1 MFFNK
6 EFIVKNYEIER
17 KFLPANDKEILSI
30 IKDLPYKSMIQAYL
44 NLKPVVRVRKEDD
57 EYYLTYKGEGSIAK
71 EEYNLKL
78 NEESFY
84 NLLKKCE
91 GNIIEKQRYNLR
103 LTDKL
108 VAEVDVFRGKFEG
121 LILIEVEFESI
132 EDAENFVLPDWF
144 GRDVSYEKEYHN
156 AYMSTLA

>member
-1 MFFNK
+1 LFFNK

>member
-1 MFFNK
+1 L
-6 EFIVKNYEIER
+6 KNYEIER

>member
-1 MFFNK
+1 M
-6 EFIVKNYEIER
+6 KNYEIER
-17 KFLPANDKEILSI
+17 KFLPTNDKEVLSI
-30 IKDLPYKSMIQAYL
+30 IKDLPYKSMVQGYL
-44 NLKPVVRVRKEDD
+44 NLRPVVRVRKEDN

-91 GNIIEKQRYNLR
+91 GNIIEKQRYNVKLS
-103 LTDKL
+103 DKL
-108 VAEVDVFRGKFEG
+108 VAEVDIFKGKFKG

-132 EDAENFVLPDWF
+132 EEAESFVAPDWF
-144 GRDVSYEKEYHN
+144 GKDVSLEREYHN
-156 AYMSTLA
+156 AYMSTLV

>member
-1 MFFNK
+1 
-6 EFIVKNYEIER
+6 VKNYEIER

-132 EDAENFVLPDWF
+132 EDTENFVLPDWF

>member
-1 MFFNK
+1 M
-6 EFIVKNYEIER
+6 
-17 KFLPANDKEILSI
+17 
-30 IKDLPYKSMIQAYL
+30 
-44 NLKPVVRVRKEDD
+44 RVRKEDD

-78 NEESFY
+78 NEASFY
-84 NLLKKCE
+84 NLLKKCD
-91 GNIIEKQRYNLR
+91 GNIIKKERYNVKLS
-103 LTDKL
+103 DKL
-108 VAEVDVFRGKFEG
+108 VAEVDIFRGKFEG

-132 EDAENFVLPDWF
+132 KEAEVFAAPDWF

>member
-1 MFFNK
+1 
-6 EFIVKNYEIER
+6 
-17 KFLPANDKEILSI
+17 
-30 IKDLPYKSMIQAYL
+30 
-44 NLKPVVRVRKEDD
+44 VRVRKEDN

>member
-1 MFFNK
+1 M
-6 EFIVKNYEIER
+6 KNYEIER
-17 KFLPANDKEILSI
+17 KFLPANDKEVLSI
-30 IKDLPYKSMIQAYL
+30 IKDLPYRYMVQGYL
-44 NLKPVVRVRKEDD
+44 NLRPVVRVRKEDD

-84 NLLKKCE
+84 NLLKKCD
-91 GNIIEKQRYNLR
+91 GNIIEKERYNVKLS
-103 LTDKL
+103 DKL
-108 VAEVDVFRGKFEG
+108 IAEVDIFQGKFEG
-121 LILIEVEFESI
+121 LILIEVEFESV
-132 EDAENFVLPDWF
+132 EEAEVFTAPDWF

>member
-1 MFFNK
+1 M
-6 EFIVKNYEIER
+6 KNYEIER

-91 GNIIEKQRYNLR
+91 GNIIEKQRYNLK

>member
-1 MFFNK
+1 M
-6 EFIVKNYEIER
+6 KNYEIER

>member
-1 MFFNK
+1 
-6 EFIVKNYEIER
+6 
-17 KFLPANDKEILSI
+17 
-30 IKDLPYKSMIQAYL
+30 MIQAYL

>member
-1 MFFNK
+1 M
-6 EFIVKNYEIER
+6 KNYEIER

-78 NEESFY
+78 NEKSFY

-91 GNIIEKQRYNLR
+91 GNIIEKQRYNLK

>member
-1 MFFNK
+1 M
-6 EFIVKNYEIER
+6 KNYEIER

-132 EDAENFVLPDWF
+132 EDTENFVLPDWF